1 MKNIIT
7 ILITVLI
14 IGALNWVASLLLNM
28 SFLDISIP
36 VGGIALILIYFVTS
50 KGGMASRQ
58 MDMSIQGQTGI
69 RMEHKAAVS
78 ERSYVLIGSII
89 YVAVMLIVSFFAY
102 REYFLGMGV

>member
-89 YVAVMLIVSFFAY
+89 YIAVMLIVSFFAY

>member
-7 ILITVLI
+7 ILVTVLV
-14 IGALNWVASLLLNM
+14 IGALNWVASLLLIM

-102 REYFLGMGV
+102 REYFLGIGV

>member
-7 ILITVLI
+7 ILLTVVI
-14 IGALNWVASLLLNM
+14 IGALNWIASVLLNM

-36 VGGIALILIYFVTS
+36 VGGLALILIYFITS

-69 RMEHKAAVS
+69 RMEHKEAVS
-78 ERSYVLIGSII
+78 ERSYILIGSIT
-89 YVAVMLIVSFFAY
+89 YVAVMLIVSFIAY
-102 REYFLGMGV
+102 REYFLGIGV

>member
-7 ILITVLI
+7 ILLTALI

-36 VGGIALILIYFVTS
+36 VGGIALILIYFVTN

-69 RMEHKAAVS
+69 RMDHKAAVS
-78 ERSYVLIGSII
+78 ERSYVLIGSIL
-89 YVAVMLIVSFFAY
+89 YVGVMLIVSFIAY

>member
-1 MKNIIT
+1 MKNMIT
-7 ILITVLI
+7 ILLTVVI
-14 IGALNWVASLLLNM
+14 IGVLNWIASVLLNM

-36 VGGIALILIYFVTS
+36 VGGLALILIYFITN

-78 ERSYVLIGSII
+78 ERSYILIGSIM
-89 YVAVMLIVSFFAY
+89 YVAVMLVVSFIAY
-102 REYFLGMGV
+102 REYFLGIGF